1 MQWVEALR
9 LMIEQR
15 WLEDSLSR
23 VFIHVFFF
31 TFFSKFFSSLKFFL
45 VLNILLIF
53 KHILKIFKTE
63 KAVEI
68 VVTSQYAISLRAGG
82 ALTDLK

>member
-1 MQWVEALR
+1 MQWVEGVCH
-9 LMIEQR
+9 MIEQR
-15 WLEDSLSR
+15 WFEDSLSR
-23 VFIHVFFF
+23 VFIYVSFFR
-31 TFFSKFFSSLKFFL
+31 FFSKFFSSLKFFL

>member
-9 LMIEQR
+9 HMIEQR
-15 WLEDSLSR
+15 WFEDSLSR
-23 VFIHVFFF
+23 VFICFFF